1 MVTRP
6 GGFRAK
12 TRGSLAKKP
21 RNRGKVSVT
30 ACMQEFKIGDRVIIL
45 QEPAIHK
52 GMPHPRYKSR
62 TGVVIGEQGR
72 VYKVRIQDGGST
84 KVMLSAPV
92 HLVRV
97 KI

>member
-1 MVTRP
+1 MVQRP

-30 ACMQEFKIGDRVIIL
+30 ACMQEFKIGDRAIIA
-45 QEPAIHK
+45 QEPAVHK

-62 TGVVIGEQGR
+62 TGVVIGRQGR
-72 VYKVRIQDGGST
+72 VYKVQIQDGGS
-84 KVMLSAPV
+84 KKIMLAAPV
-92 HLVRV
+92 HLVRA
-97 KI
+97 K